1 MFITSYCRQL
11 EQSRSLE
18 QNNLLK
24 NQRIM
29 ETTTIERKQMNQK
42 TKKRNPI
49 FLIILSIL
57 VIGGAWFGISKYI
70 HGQHHEETDDAQISA
85 DITPVI
91 PRVSGYLKEI
101 KVNDNQYVKKG
112 DTLLVLDDRDFVIK
126 LEEAQAALLTAQSNL
141 QIAKA
146 TTNAAKANIS
156 TARASV
162 GTIDAQIDAAKVN
175 VWRTT
180 QDYERYSNLIKD
192 HSITQQQYEQAVAAK
207 QTAEK
212 QLQILQEQKKQASSQ
227 TNAVAVQSNATA
239 QQIGVASATVQQR
252 QVEVDAAKL
261 NLSYTVI
268 LAQQDGLVSKINVQP
283 GQVVQAG
290 QSLFSIVHSN
300 SIWVTANFK
309 ETQINK
315 MSEGQKVIVTADAF
329 KNHEFEAKLASFSPA
344 TGSTFSL
351 LPPDNATG
359 NFVKTVQR
367 LPVRIEFTNPSDSL
381 VHKLRPGMNV
391 VVDVHLD

>member
-1 MFITSYCRQL
+1 
-11 EQSRSLE
+11 
-18 QNNLLK
+18 
-24 NQRIM
+24 M
-29 ETTTIERKQMNQK
+29 ETKTVEKTEVNQK
-42 TKKRNPI
+42 AKKRNPI
-49 FLIILSIL
+49 FLVILIL
-57 VIGGAWFGISKYI
+57 LVVVGAWFGISKYI

-91 PRVSGYLKEI
+91 PRVSGYIKDI

-112 DTLLVLDDRDFVIK
+112 DTLLVLDDRDYVIK
-126 LEEAQAALLTAQSNL
+126 LQEAQAALAAAESNV

-146 TTNAAKANIS
+146 SSNAAKANIS
-156 TARASV
+156 TSASSV
-162 GTIDAQIDAAKVN
+162 GTIDAQIDAARVN
-175 VWRTT
+175 VWRTS
-180 QDYERYSNLIKD
+180 QDYDRYSNLIKD
-192 HSITQQQYEQAVAAK
+192 HSITQQQFEQAVAAK
-207 QTAEK
+207 QSAER
-212 QLQILQEQKKQASSQ
+212 QLEILQQQKKQASSQ

-239 QQIGVASATVQQR
+239 QQVGAANAVVQQR

-261 NLSYTVI
+261 NLSYTVVT
-268 LAQQDGLVSKINVQP
+268 AQQDGLVSKINVQP

-290 QSLFSIVHSN
+290 QALFSLVHSN

-315 MSEGQKVIVTADAF
+315 MRIGQKVIVTADAF
-329 KNHEFEAKLASFSPA
+329 HNHEFEAKLASFSPA

-367 LPVRIEFTNPSDSL
+367 VPVRIEFTNASDSL
-381 VHKLRPGMNV
+381 IRQLRPGMNV
-391 VVDVHLD
+391 AVDVHLD

>member
-1 MFITSYCRQL
+1 
-11 EQSRSLE
+11 
-18 QNNLLK
+18 
-24 NQRIM
+24 M

-49 FLIILSIL
+49 FLIILSVL

-91 PRVSGYLKEI
+91 PRVSGYIKEI
-101 KVNDNQYVKKG
+101 KVNDNRYVKKG
-112 DTLLVLDDRDFVIK
+112 DTLLILDDRDFVIK
-126 LEEAQAALLTAQSNL
+126 LEEAQAALVTAQSNL

-146 TTNAAKANIS
+146 ATSAAKANIS
-156 TARASV
+156 TAQASV

-239 QQIGVASATVQQR
+239 QQIGAANATVQQR
-252 QVEVDAAKL
+252 QVEVDAANL
-261 NLSYTVI
+261 NLSYTAVV
-268 LAQQDGLVSKINVQP
+268 AQQDGLVSKINVQP

-300 SIWVTANFK
+300 NIWVTANFK

-315 MSEGQKVIVTADAF
+315 MREGQKVVITADAF